1 MQSVPLGSKKHKNW
15 EMYANHFFMFSQ
27 QVTPKNGGEWSPMI
41 THFAVESQRKPAPQ
55 IPSNE
60 KVSHQRYPTVSEQND
75 VILMD
80 YPIDARLK
88 IDYLID

>member
-1 MQSVPLGSKKHKNW
+1 
-15 EMYANHFFMFSQ
+15 
-27 QVTPKNGGEWSPMI
+27 MI